1 MERHLEKDADRP
13 SRKSKKEVAKVL
25 DNAALALASGEQD
38 PVVSVVDDNPGEKK
52 RLWAV
57 FPVMVPPKKAD
68 APAAIDPAKS
78 GKKSATKGDARPAAQ
93 KARRRSEQSL
103 S

>member
-13 SRKSKKEVAKVL
+13 SRKSKNEVARVL
-25 DNAALALASGEQD
+25 DNAALALASGEQG
-38 PVVSVVDDNPGEKK
+38 PVAGVVDDNPGEKK

-68 APAAIDPAKS
+68 TSAAVDPAQS
-78 GKKSATKGDARPAAQ
+78 RKKSATQGDARPATQ
-93 KARRRSEQSL
+93 KVRRRPEQSL